1 MSDDLRTVTQ
11 NSTFGA
17 SATVRTENP
26 GRDRVASGRTEVGD
40 PDYRRDPPHV
50 TRNDQEAPLQ
60 EERESPDDVA
70 ALPSNASGH
79 DRASADVV
87 RGADSITFPGMLRPD
102 ELLERA
108 GVHVPEEGP
117 YETVGGFVMDALGRL
132 PVVGDEVP
140 VADGM
145 LRVERLDGR
154 RIDRIRY
161 TPVTADAEGDD
172 E

>member
-17 SATVRTENP
+17 SATVRTEYP

-79 DRASADVV
+79 DRASADSAA
-87 RGADSITFPGMLRPD
+87 RPIRPESAYDRRAAEDKDSPP
-102 ELLERA
+102 A
-108 GVHVPEEGP
+108 
-117 YETVGGFVMDALGRL
+117 
-132 PVVGDEVP
+132 
-140 VADGM
+140 
-145 LRVERLDGR
+145 
-154 RIDRIRY
+154 
-161 TPVTADAEGDD
+161 
-172 E
+172 